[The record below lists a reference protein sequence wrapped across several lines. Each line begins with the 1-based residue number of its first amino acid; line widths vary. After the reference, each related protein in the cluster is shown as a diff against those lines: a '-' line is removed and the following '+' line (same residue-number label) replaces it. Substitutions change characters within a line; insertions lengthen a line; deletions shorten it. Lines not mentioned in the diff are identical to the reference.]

1 MKKITLDLINS
12 FDPCYDPADVGVSK
26 EMKLTPKQFIKEF
39 KNKVK
44 DKEDIIWL
52 LCRNEFISEK
62 NLRLFAVWCAR
73 EALKLIENPDLK
85 SINACDIAEKY
96 ANKQCSAKELAA
108 ARKAAWEAA
117 GEAAGV
123 AAWEAAG
130 VAAWEAARV
139 AAGAA
144 AGAAAW
150 KAARAA
156 AGAAAR
162 KAAWEAAG
170 EAARET
176 QIEKLKEFLNK

>member
-12 FDPCYDPADVGVSK
+12 FDPCYDPADIGFLK

-117 GEAAGV
+117 REAAGV

-130 VAAWEAARV
+130 VAAWEAARE
-139 AAGAA
+139 AAGV
-144 AGAAAW
+144 
-150 KAARAA
+150 AARAA
-156 AGAAAR
+156 AGVAAWEAAW

-170 EAARET
+170 EAAREA